1 MLAILAE
8 NLRCIQPTAV
18 PALPQRVLRPTSLK
32 RVHGNRSRAAQ
43 LQAYCLTLIQSQHRR
58 AAHLPPTPARQPG
71 GPARA
76 GQH

>member
-8 NLRCIQPTAV
+8 NMRCIQPTAV

-32 RVHGNRSRAAQ
+32 RVHGNRSRVAQ
-43 LQAYCLTLIQSQHRR
+43 LLSDTDR
-58 AAHLPPTPARQPG
+58 ASTAGPPTPARQPG